1 MLDVARK
8 WRPEPD
14 WTQARLIGRTVEVG
28 AVAGVTQHLVSGN
41 IGRFLARYHL
51 GTDIGALDIASG
63 DRYAVRVARDRLLAI
78 GISPAEVSD
87 GWHDEGYAVSTVSSA
102 LRLFEA
108 RGEGVR
114 DLLARATTIDPGN
127 PGPCAAM
134 PFGGVT
140 GIVYWHADIETLW
153 IHVDRG
159 LAAYLWEWFEC
170 QPLFLQGQEFRFGR
184 SPHGCGQKGS

>member
-14 WTQARLIGRTVEVG
+14 WANARLTGRTIEVG
-28 AVAGVTQHLVSGN
+28 AIIGVTQRLVSGDA
-41 IGRFLARYHL
+41 GRFLARYGL
-51 GTDIGALDIASG
+51 GEDVGALGLALG
-63 DRYAVRVARDRLLAI
+63 ARYAVRVARDRLLVI
-78 GISPAEVSD
+78 GLSSADLPD
-87 GWHDEGYAVSTVSSA
+87 GWHEEGYAVSSVDST
-102 LRLFEA
+102 LRVFEA
-108 RGEGVR
+108 KGEGIR
-114 DLLARATTIDPGN
+114 DLLARATTIDPDN

-140 GIVYWHADIETLW
+140 GTVYRHADAETLR

-170 QPLFLQGQEFRFGR
+170 QPLFLQA
-184 SPHGCGQKGS
+184 